1 MNIFL
6 GIALQL
12 AATFL
17 FTLMGGL
24 IRYLGERVPLGELI
38 FARSFLAL
46 VPLLLMLAWRNE
58 LASAVQMASPWSHLA
73 RAITGVAAMYA
84 MFAGLARLPLAD
96 ATAITFATPLMNVAL
111 AAIFL
116 GEVVRIWRWSAVG
129 VGFVGVLV
137 MISPHLTLTPRD
149 ETAAYGALLML
160 AGAFLTAAAMTQ
172 VRRLTATE
180 TTASIVFSFSVIS
193 SVAGLATLPSGWI
206 VPSLADATALAG
218 IGIFGGIGQIFL
230 TDSYRHAPASV
241 VAPFAYATMLWAVV
255 IGYLAFSEVPEPVV
269 LLGAAVVIAAGL
281 FVIWRERQLGLD
293 RTRERE
299 AETPPGGPAV

>member
-1 MNIFL
+1 M
-6 GIALQL
+6 
-12 AATFL
+12 
-17 FTLMGGL
+17 
-24 IRYLGERVPLGELI
+24 V
-38 FARSFLAL
+38 
-46 VPLLLMLAWRNE
+46 
-58 LASAVQMASPWSHLA
+58 SPWSHLA
-73 RAITGVAAMYA
+73 RAVTGVAAMYA

-116 GEVVRIWRWSAVG
+116 GEVVRMWRWSAVG
-129 VGFVGVLV
+129 VGFLGVVV

-149 ETAAYGALLML
+149 DTAAYGALLML

-172 VRRLTATE
+172 VRRLTMTE
-180 TTASIVFSFSVIS
+180 TTASIVFSFSAIS

-206 VPSLADATALAG
+206 VPLWPDALALVG

-241 VAPFAYATMLWAVV
+241 VAPFSYSTMLWAVV
-255 IGYLAFSEVPEPVV
+255 IGYLAFSEVPEPIV
-269 LLGAAVVIAAGL
+269 LLGAAIVIAAGL

-293 RTRERE
+293 RTLERE